1 MDRNS
6 LGKLA
11 RACAVLIVLGAQP
24 APAGADPGTGFGV
37 EEIAPG
43 NFVHRGL
50 HVPFDD
56 PRGDDIANIG
66 FIVGEK
72 CVAVIDSGGSLRA
85 GKALL
90 QAIRQVTDL
99 PVCYVINTHVHFD
112 HLLGNLAFK
121 DLRPEFAGHAELSS
135 ALAESREFFL
145 EEFGEY
151 LGPDPG
157 PESIIGPDI
166 LIEDTLA
173 LDLGGREIVLKAWP
187 TAHTYTDLTAL
198 DSQTGT
204 LWAGDLLFMER
215 VPALDGSL
223 KGWLAVME
231 SMKEIP
237 ARQVVPGHG
246 PASAAWPQALESQKR
261 YLEVLLDETRA
272 AIRQG
277 VFLDEALESV
287 GQGENDHWLLF
298 DHHHRRNVT
307 KAYTELEWE

>member
-1 MDRNS
+1 MDTKGLRDWT
-6 LGKLA
+6 
-11 RACAVLIVLGAQP
+11 RACAVLAVLFAQA
-24 APAGADPGTGFGV
+24 APADEDPAADFGI

-50 HVPFDD
+50 HVPFGD
-56 PRGDDIANIG
+56 PHGDEIANIG
-66 FIVGEK
+66 FIVGEE

-85 GKALL
+85 GEALL
-90 QAIRQVTDL
+90 RAIRQVTDL

-121 DLRPEFAGHAELSS
+121 DPHTEFVGHAELAG
-135 ALAESREFFL
+135 ALAENREFFL

-151 LGPDPG
+151 LGQDPG
-157 PESIIGPDI
+157 PEAIVAPDI
-166 LIEDTLA
+166 LVENTLA

-187 TAHTYTDLTAL
+187 AAHTYTDLTVL

-204 LWAGDLLFMER
+204 LWAGDLVFMER

-237 ARQVVPGHG
+237 AKQVVPGHG
-246 PASAAWPQALESQKR
+246 PASAAWPQALEPQKR
-261 YLEVLLDETRA
+261 YLEALLDETRA

-277 VFLDEALESV
+277 VFLDEAVENI
-287 GQGENDHWLLF
+287 GQGESDRWLLF
-298 DHHHRRNVT
+298 DQHHRRNVI